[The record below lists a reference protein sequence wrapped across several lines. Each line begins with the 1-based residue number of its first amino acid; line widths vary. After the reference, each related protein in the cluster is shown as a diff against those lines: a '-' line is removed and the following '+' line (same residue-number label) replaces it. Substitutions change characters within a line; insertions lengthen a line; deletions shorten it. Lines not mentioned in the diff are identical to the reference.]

1 MLTLLT
7 DFCFFYMCTKHCQ
20 LIVRSP
26 FPIVEGGVCVS
37 ACLCLCEW
45 VGDSYEGSLEEGKG
59 RDTTRIPEKGSGCH
73 KIRERLRGNWKSDV
87 WDKGKGEEFWWTFR
101 CHKHPVL
108 PYFLGTWSFTS
119 RLLSFRWGHV
129 SVMDNGESKC
139 LLPLGCKFWI
149 STARPSVSLLPY
161 LVTWRS

>member
-1 MLTLLT
+1 MIREFILNHFQIFESPDGRAWRPSIPSLMSHLNKYQAFRMLTLLT

-26 FPIVEGGVCVS
+26 FPIVEGCVCVS

-73 KIRERLRGNWKSDV
+73 KIRERLRGNWKSGV
-87 WDKGKGEEFWWTFR
+87 GDKGKGEEFWWTFR

-119 RLLSFRWGHV
+119 RLLSFR
-129 SVMDNGESKC
+129 
-139 LLPLGCKFWI
+139 
-149 STARPSVSLLPY
+149 
-161 LVTWRS
+161 